1 METQQFFCNNL
12 AMVKF
17 FEELFPFFKWDSCQL
32 CAYFTPV
39 ALHAGLNNRLWHMQI
54 NETTINDDSR
64 RQWCLFLRW
73 NMNMKIQSQFLT
85 MHVLTKLKLK
95 SEQKALINMLFRSRA
110 PKTQQVE
117 RCQHLKKTSDFFN
130 YYQPGRYIST
140 CKIFAYL
147 GSFAKVS
154 VAEYL

>member
-1 METQQFFCNNL
+1 
-12 AMVKF
+12 
-17 FEELFPFFKWDSCQL
+17 
-32 CAYFTPV
+32 
-39 ALHAGLNNRLWHMQI
+39 
-54 NETTINDDSR
+54 
-64 RQWCLFLRW
+64 
-73 NMNMKIQSQFLT
+73 MKIQSQVLT
-85 MHVLTKLKLK
+85 MDVLTKLKLK

-117 RCQHLKKTSDFFN
+117 RCQHLKKKTSDFFN